1 MEFKERLVYLRKD
14 IFKLTQEE
22 FAKKIGYTRSAVS
35 AWEIGRNEPSNDDIV
50 KLADFFGVST
60 DYLLGKSDIRNPEKI
75 DANEMDIA
83 FATGIKGLNEENKE
97 IAKNIIEGLLAKQE
111 NEKKDDKKETKEE
124 KNNARKHI

>member
-60 DYLLGKSDIRNPEKI
+60 DYLLGKSDIRTPEKI

-111 NEKKDDKKETKEE
+111 NEDKKESKEA
-124 KNNARKHI
+124 KQNKGQ